1 MLSGDGDDLL
11 SWFKD
16 SLSQPELMEPKFWID
31 HVTKTDLA
39 ERHVALLG
47 CLQVMVCQSRQPML
61 AFFSVGESGAKSQI
75 GYLCVQ
81 TIYE

>member
-47 CLQVMVCQSRQPML
+47 CLQVMVWQSRQPML
-61 AFFSVGESGAKSQI
+61 AFFFCWRIACEISDRLFMCSN
-75 GYLCVQ
+75 YL
-81 TIYE
+81 